1 MEGIKYP
8 SKNDWKNVMSSSL
21 TNVLF
26 AKRVKIYPA
35 YISKHK
41 LNNEKQVIHLMIQN
55 GEGWHYIAVKNY
67 LYY

>member
-1 MEGIKYP
+1 
-8 SKNDWKNVMSSSL
+8 MSSSL

-26 AKRVKIYPA
+26 AKWVKIYPA

-55 GEGWHYIAVKNY
+55 GEGWHYIAAKNY